1 LLSHAELQ
9 ASSTQ
14 QAAINPVFA
23 MPSNV
28 LGVARAR
35 AISDLHSRDSYR
47 SVAAKVVFARDG
59 EVLAVDDIDALHD
72 MRVATRRLRAALE
85 IFSPCL
91 PRRSCAAALAEIKQL
106 ADALGERRDSDV
118 QIQWLTQYAQARAGE
133 ERAAVLDFVR
143 RLREQQATANEA
155 LAQTLQQVHDS
166 DLRGRL
172 QKLAQRAD
180 RHPAK
185 RRRRHHDHAG
195 APSANGQR

>member
-1 LLSHAELQ
+1 
-9 ASSTQ
+9 
-14 QAAINPVFA
+14 
-23 MPSNV
+23 

-47 SVAAKVVFARDG
+47 SVAAKVVSVRADEVFARDG